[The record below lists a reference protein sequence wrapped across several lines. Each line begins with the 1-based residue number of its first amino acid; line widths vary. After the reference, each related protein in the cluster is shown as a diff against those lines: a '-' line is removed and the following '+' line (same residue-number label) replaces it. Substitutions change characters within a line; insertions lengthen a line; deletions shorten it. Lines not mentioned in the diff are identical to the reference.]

1 VVAEGTGSDTFI
13 ANVLSSDH
21 EFDRWFAGSIA
32 DLHGMDPGG
41 PVPPMPTR
49 KL

>member
-1 VVAEGTGSDTFI
+1 VTPPTILEGRI
-13 ANVLSSDH
+13 H
-21 EFDRWFAGSIA
+21 EFDQWFAGSIA
-32 DLHGMDPGG
+32 ELHGMDASG